1 MIDIGFREKFIAIA
15 TDFENSPL
23 TSYGPGKGSISA
35 RDFESGK
42 ILITPSGI
50 RFSTLKPSHLLV
62 LDLDG
67 SVLEGNLKPSLDAIF
82 HLAVYKA
89 RPDVGGIVHTHSPY
103 ATSFACSGKPVL
115 PLIMSMVITVGGSAD
130 IAPFAFPGTQE
141 LGENVVKGLGKKN
154 ATLMEQHGV
163 LAVGKNLSRALS
175 VASTLENI
183 AQIQHLCE
191 LRGELNPLD
200 DDIISRGI
208 EFEKG
213 YGQKEE

>member
-1 MIDIGFREKFIAIA
+1 MIDTGFREEFIAIA

-50 RFSTLKPSHLLV
+50 RFSTLKPSHLLI

-82 HLAVYKA
+82 HIAVYKA

-130 IAPFAFPGTQE
+130 VAPFAFPGTQE

-163 LAVGKNLSRALS
+163 LAVGKDLSRALS

-191 LRGELNPLD
+191 LRGALNPLD
-200 DDIISRGI
+200 GNTISRGI

>member
-1 MIDIGFREKFIAIA
+1 MIDTGFREEFIAIA

-50 RFSTLKPSHLLV
+50 RFSTLKPSHLLI

-130 IAPFAFPGTQE
+130 VAPFAFPGTQE
-141 LGENVVKGLGKKN
+141 LGESVVKGLGKKN

-163 LAVGKNLSRALS
+163 LAVGKDLTRALS

-200 DDIISRGI
+200 GDTISRGI